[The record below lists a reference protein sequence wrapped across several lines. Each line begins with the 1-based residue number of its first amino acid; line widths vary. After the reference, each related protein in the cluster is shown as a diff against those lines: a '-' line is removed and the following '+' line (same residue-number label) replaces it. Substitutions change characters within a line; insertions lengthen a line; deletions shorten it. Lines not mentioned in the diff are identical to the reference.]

1 MANLYPKH
9 TGLPVVIW
17 VDNVGS
23 DRHLEHN
30 LPRVKVQNVRG
41 GGKRSDDVFSAS
53 ISRNP
58 EVLAGENKLS
68 KKDWKEVQEFISSNY
83 KLLMDHWNGEIDEYE
98 LKDLVSR

>member
-41 GGKRSDDVFSAS
+41 GANG
-53 ISRNP
+53 
-58 EVLAGENKLS
+58 
-68 KKDWKEVQEFISSNY
+68 
-83 KLLMDHWNGEIDEYE
+83 LMMYSQRLFLGIPKY
-98 LKDLVSR
+98 